1 MSDRSPLWGGPRAG
15 GWWQHGTA
23 KHFCSTCSRQ
33 YHHYQL
39 ISCAFVLFYNRLFKF
54 SQDNNEAIT
63 GLRVTVCA
71 LWAGLS
77 WAEPPTYNSEACLC
91 QTSHSFPHRQSRP
104 PAWGWKHMKVFCWQ
118 RWYFKNFR
126 RFIPS
131 VKAGFTSTKTFN
143 KNFE

>member
-1 MSDRSPLWGGPRAG
+1 MSDQSPLWGGPRAG

-63 GLRVTVCA
+63 GLRVTVCV
-71 LWAGLS
+71 LWAELS
-77 WAEPPTYNSEACLC
+77 WATHIQFWNMPLPNLTQLPAQTEQTTCLGLKAYE
-91 QTSHSFPHRQSRP
+91 SFSNWQS
-104 PAWGWKHMKVFCWQ
+104 
-118 RWYFKNFR
+118 WYFKNFR

-131 VKAGFTSTKTFN
+131 VVAGFTSTKTFN